1 MLPRARGFGYPGQP
15 RHGHAGTVRVAGA
28 QQGPEVETV
37 QRPQRCDDQVV
48 PAAVVPL
55 TAGAEVVL
63 ASKPNLRPAQQ
74 TGRSAAMSERE
85 AINTNVMF
93 EGA

>member
-1 MLPRARGFGYPGQP
+1 
-15 RHGHAGTVRVAGA
+15 
-28 QQGPEVETV
+28 
-37 QRPQRCDDQVV
+37 VV